1 MSSCKG
7 PRSGETASHQ
17 QIAPPPAV
25 RRNLAD
31 LYGSSASSAGDA
43 VQLAGTSEQLLQDI
57 RAFGRVPKAVRG
69 SSEAQVRERN
79 LEKRL
84 RKARVWGHVSDAQEA
99 ELAELRAIEI
109 GGLAEADAP
118 PDPLDPFADDAA
130 NRLEQDLLMF
140 SNGIRPRALLRRLR
154 RYQRYVA
161 DPALQS
167 RPEVQ
172 KYREQVQL
180 TCASAAGRA
189 SYVAGQ
195 DIQGDALRT
204 FACTPEA
211 CGPLL

>member
-1 MSSCKG
+1 MNRIMSLPTLLFCKFV
-7 PRSGETASHQ
+7 S
-17 QIAPPPAV
+17 AP
-25 RRNLAD
+25 
-31 LYGSSASSAGDA
+31 GSSRPELSPAPAPAGMPPST
-43 VQLAGTSEQLLQDI
+43 AGHPCSTATAQLLQDI
-57 RAFGRVPKAVRG
+57 RALGRIPKEVRG
-69 SSEAQVRERN
+69 SSEAQLQERR
-79 LEKRL
+79 LAEKL
-84 RKARVWGHVSDAQEA
+84 RKAKHAGLLSAAQDS
-99 ELAELRAIEI
+99 ELAELKASEL
-109 GGLAEADAP
+109 GGLAEAEAP

-140 SNGIRPRALLRRLR
+140 TNGIRPRALQRRLR
-154 RYQRYVA
+154 RYQRYVG

-172 KYREQVQL
+172 KYKDQLQL